1 MLDLLQL
8 PKHAAVMLS
17 GSALSSL
24 IRSRTCS
31 AYPSVS
37 AAPASEGAGTGGPL
51 KGHGRLQWRLIV

>member
-24 IRSRTCS
+24 IR
-31 AYPSVS
+31 PLV
-37 AAPASEGAGTGGPL
+37 PAVHIPLSQQHQPL
-51 KGHGRLQWRLIV
+51 KEQEPVDP